1 MEPPCPKRHA
11 VSCYILVEVY
21 FKPNCGKKNSVHLCA
36 IYICLYI
43 NIVVFFDVIAPTKSH
58 PFFHPKDPKKSRV
71 AGPSRT
77 EIGEIGSLSQKD
89 FGVCDTYI
97 MQ

>member
-1 MEPPCPKRHA
+1 
-11 VSCYILVEVY
+11 
-21 FKPNCGKKNSVHLCA
+21 
-36 IYICLYI
+36 
-43 NIVVFFDVIAPTKSH
+43 VFFDVIAPTKSH